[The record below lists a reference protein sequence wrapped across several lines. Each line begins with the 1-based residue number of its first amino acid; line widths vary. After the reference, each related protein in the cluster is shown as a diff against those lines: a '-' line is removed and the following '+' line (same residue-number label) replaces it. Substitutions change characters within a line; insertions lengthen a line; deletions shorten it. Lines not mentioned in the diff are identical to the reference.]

1 MKLISQPCLSPLR
14 DVYAA
19 YFTVRMNRGAT
30 SRKTIA
36 ILLTTETECKNALY
50 KDMLQDTDHRPAP
63 LPRLPWVMTQKWD
76 PGLVRQWRVPED
88 APRTYIPQKPTID

>member
-36 ILLTTETECKNALY
+36 ILLTTETEWKNALY

-63 LPRLPWVMTQKWD
+63 LPILPRSEERRVGKEGTARGK
-76 PGLVRQWRVPED
+76 PGHARRNDTE
-88 APRTYIPQKPTID
+88 KECGN